1 MAIQSK
7 RKSMKKASVKKGGKS
22 HSRTQKK
29 KGGFTHSAKSCPEL
43 KDSFNMENDKEEL
56 KKLFVCIIKTHEV
69 FNTVYIPRIKKLPKL
84 LDWKVEVIETYIEAL
99 NLVKDGA
106 SHNHKTDII
115 LRVLKNQNTELEN
128 AKESKLR
135 IQAQKNQ
142 AQQKLDRQNQA
153 QKNQAQQKLDRQKAN
168 RPIFR
173 STNRPATPTPTE
185 APTEKEDP
193 AECDSDDDDCEKETK
208 ESEAIEQVDPNI
220 EAKLARQAKCIEDY
234 ENHKDD
240 EKMETCMNPLQRQGG
255 KSKKRSRK
263 SKK

>member
-7 RKSMKKASVKKGGKS
+7 RKSMKKTSVKKGGKH
-22 HSRTQKK
+22 HSKTQKK

-173 STNRPATPTPTE
+173 YKPATPTPTE

-208 ESEAIEQVDPNI
+208 ESEAVDPDI
-220 EAKLARQAKCIEDY
+220 KAKLALQDDCLRNYEKDGNDDKMQECISEI
-234 ENHKDD
+234 K
-240 EKMETCMNPLQRQGG
+240 GG
-255 KSKKRSRK
+255 KPKPKKRSRK